1 MVKPRGGRG
10 QRAPYETTQMRVPIP
25 IKPELES
32 LIAAYRKK
40 VLPAEDEGDRKIVLP
55 AIEDQ
60 DDDQDDDQTDD
71 QDDDQTD
78 DQDDDQTDPTDLETI
93 RDQARIIQ
101 ELRTEVQY
109 LNLKFSNPIQPA
121 LELVDRFIEVI
132 DQTDKLHTRNNVN
145 LVKLRNWLQEL
156 A

>member
-1 MVKPRGGRG
+1 MSMVKPRGGRG
-10 QRAPYETTQMRVPIP
+10 NKAPYETTQMRVPIP

-55 AIEDQ
+55 VIEDQ
-60 DDDQDDDQTDD
+60 NDDQTDD
-71 QDDDQTD
+71 QDDDQ
-78 DQDDDQTDPTDLETI
+78 DDDQSDPTDLETI

-101 ELRTEVQY
+101 ELRTEVEY
-109 LNLKFSNPIQPA
+109 LNLKFSKPA
-121 LELVDRFIEVI
+121 QSVLELVDTFIEVI

-145 LVKLRNWLQEL
+145 LVKFRNWLQEL
-156 A
+156 T

>member
-10 QRAPYETTQMRVPIP
+10 QHAPYKTTQMRVPIP

-60 DDDQDDDQTDD
+60 DDDQTDD
-71 QDDDQTD
+71 QDD

-101 ELRTEVQY
+101 ELRTEVEY
-109 LNLKFSNPIQPA
+109 LNLKFSKPA
-121 LELVDRFIEVI
+121 QSVLELVDTFIEVI

-145 LVKLRNWLQEL
+145 LVKFRNWLQEL
-156 A
+156 T

>member
-1 MVKPRGGRG
+1 MVKPLGGRG
-10 QRAPYETTQMRVPIP
+10 KRAPYETTQMRVPIP
-25 IKPELES
+25 IKTQLES
-32 LIAAYRKK
+32 VIADYRER
-40 VLPAEDEGDRKIVLP
+40 VLLGT
-55 AIEDQ
+55 EDQ
-60 DDDQDDDQTDD
+60 DDEEEEDQTE
-71 QDDDQTD
+71 
-78 DQDDDQTDPTDLETI
+78 PTDLETI

-145 LVKLRNWLQEL
+145 LVKLRNWLKDL
-156 A
+156 T

>member
-1 MVKPRGGRG
+1 
-10 QRAPYETTQMRVPIP
+10 MRVPIP

-55 AIEDQ
+55 VIEDQ
-60 DDDQDDDQTDD
+60 NDDQTDD
-71 QDDDQTD
+71 QDDDQ
-78 DQDDDQTDPTDLETI
+78 DDDQSDPTDLETI

-101 ELRTEVQY
+101 ELRTEVEY
-109 LNLKFSNPIQPA
+109 LNLKFSKPA
-121 LELVDRFIEVI
+121 QSVLELVDTFIEVI

-145 LVKLRNWLQEL
+145 LVKFRNWLQEL
-156 A
+156 T